1 MGNVRKKGT
10 LFFNDHKLLLLE
22 YQAKVALL
30 RFKVIH
36 NYKEDYTYFTK
47 EGLKCISV
55 ALALPALRLAVC
67 VRARKYFIRSSAIY
81 YTLH

>member
-1 MGNVRKKGT
+1 MITGYYCGIR
-10 LFFNDHKLLLLE
+10 
-22 YQAKVALL
+22 QSRKVAPPL

-36 NYKEDYTYFTK
+36 YYKEDYTYFTK

-55 ALALPALRLAVC
+55 ALALPAPRLAVC